1 MTDLPRLRLKANEER
16 RLREGHVWVFSNEVD
31 IAATPLKGFEP
42 GQQVVV
48 EDSKGKGLGLAI
60 VNPNTLICA
69 RLFNR
74 DIAHPLS
81 TSLFVHRLQI
91 ALSVRETWYPEPFY
105 RLVYGDSD
113 GLPGLVVDRFGDH
126 LVVQI
131 STAGIE
137 REKARL
143 IDALVKVLKPQGIL
157 LKNDGKMRQVEGLDS
172 YVEVAYGEVPERLAL
187 TENGVRFETLVR
199 DGQKTGWFYDHREAR
214 AKLKGLVTGKRVLD
228 VFSYIG
234 GWGVQAAAFGAS
246 EVHCVDGS
254 EKALDQVMRNAKLNG
269 VESKVQTL
277 QGDAFDALTA
287 LKQDGERFDVI
298 VLDPP
303 AFITRRKDHKAGLQA
318 YRRANEL
325 AMRLLTRD
333 GLLVS
338 ASCSMHLAREELVDV
353 IRASSRHIDRQAQ
366 ILHHGHQG
374 ADHPIHPA
382 IPETEYLKAVFAR
395 VLPI

>member
-1 MTDLPRLRLKANEER
+1 MTDLPRLRLKAQEER
-16 RLREGHVWVFSNEVD
+16 RLREGHVWIYSNEVD
-31 IAATPLKGFEP
+31 IAATPLKAFEP
-42 GQQVVV
+42 GQQAVV
-48 EDSKGKGLGLAI
+48 EDSKGKALGIAI

-69 RLFNR
+69 RLVNR
-74 DIAHPLS
+74 DVEHPLS

-91 ALSVRETWYPEPFY
+91 ALSLREAWYPEPYY

-113 GLPGLVVDRFGDH
+113 GLPGLVVDRFGDY

-137 REKARL
+137 REKAGL

-157 LKNDGKMRQVEGLDS
+157 FKNDGKMRQVEGLDS
-172 YVEVAYGEVPERLAL
+172 YVEVVYGEVPDRVTLR
-187 TENGVRFETLVR
+187 ENGVTFEALVR
-199 DGQKTGWFYDHREAR
+199 DGQKTGWFYDHRESR
-214 AKLKGLVTGKRVLD
+214 GRLKGLVTGKRVLD

-234 GWGVQAAAFGAS
+234 GWGVQAAVFGAS
-246 EVHCVDGS
+246 EVHCIDGS
-254 EKALDQVMRNAKLNG
+254 EKALDQVMRNAALNG
-269 VESKVQTL
+269 VEDKVQTL
-277 QGDAFDALTA
+277 QGDAFEALTA
-287 LKQDGERFDVI
+287 LKQEGQRFDVI

-303 AFITRRKDHKAGLQA
+303 AFITRRKDHKAGLLA

-325 AMRLLTRD
+325 AMRLLSRD
-333 GLLVS
+333 GLLVT
-338 ASCSMHLAREELVDV
+338 ASCSMHLAREELVDIV
-353 IRASSRHIDRQAQ
+353 RASSRHLDRQAQ

-374 ADHPIHPA
+374 ADHPILPA

>member
-16 RLREGHVWVFSNEVD
+16 RLREGHAWVYSNEVD
-31 IAATPLKGFEP
+31 TAVTPLKAFAP
-42 GQQVVV
+42 GDQAVL
-48 EDSKGKGLGLAI
+48 EDSKGKPLGIVI

-69 RLFNR
+69 RLVNR
-74 DIAHPLS
+74 DVAHPL
-81 TSLFVHRLQI
+81 TVSLLVHRLQI
-91 ALSVRETWYPEPFY
+91 ALSLRETWYPEPFY

-131 STAGIE
+131 STAGME
-137 REKARL
+137 RVKGEL
-143 IDALVKVLKPQGIL
+143 VDALVKVLKPQGIL

-172 YVEVAYGEVPERLAL
+172 YVEVVFGEVPRRVAL
-187 TENGVRFETLVR
+187 RENGVAFEAPVF

-214 AKLKGLVTGKRVLD
+214 ARLKGLVTGKRVLD

-234 GWGVQAAAFGAS
+234 GWGVQAAAFGAA
-246 EVHCVDGS
+246 EVHCVDAS
-254 EKALDQVMRNAKLNG
+254 EKALDQVMRNAVLNG
-269 VESKVQTL
+269 VEDRVHTL
-277 QGDAFDALTA
+277 QGDAFEALQA
-287 LKQDGERFDVI
+287 LKQEGERFDVVI
-298 VLDPP
+298 MDPP

-325 AMRLLTRD
+325 AMRLLSRD

-338 ASCSMHLAREELVDV
+338 GSCSMHLAREELVDV
-353 IRASSRHIDRQAQ
+353 LRASARHIDRTAQ
-366 ILHHGHQG
+366 IVHHGHQG

-382 IPETEYLKAVFAR
+382 IPETEYLKSVFAR
-395 VLPI
+395 VLPV

>member
-1 MTDLPRLRLKANEER
+1 MTDLPRLRLKINEER
-16 RLREGHVWVFSNEVD
+16 RLREGHVWIFSNEVD
-31 IAATPLKGFEP
+31 IAATPLKAMNAGD
-42 GQQVVV
+42 QVLV
-48 EDSKGKGLGLAI
+48 EDSKGKALGLAI
-60 VNPNTLICA
+60 VNPNALICG

-74 DIAHPLS
+74 DVAHPLS
-81 TSLFVHRLQI
+81 ASLFVHRLQI
-91 ALSVRETWYPEPFY
+91 AASLREQWFTEPYY

-113 GLPGLVVDRFGDH
+113 GLPGVVIDRFADIF
-126 LVVQI
+126 VVQL
-131 STAGIE
+131 SNAGME
-137 REKARL
+137 RLKSAL
-143 IDALVKVLKPQGIL
+143 VDALVKVFKPSGVL
-157 LKNDGKMRQVEGLDS
+157 FKNDGKMRAVEGLDS
-172 YVEVAYGEVPERLAL
+172 YVEVAYGEVPDRVAL
-187 TENGVRFETLVR
+187 RENGVAFEALVR
-199 DGQKTGWFYDHREAR
+199 DGQKTGWFYDHRDAR
-214 AKLKGLVTGKRVLD
+214 ARLKGLVEGKRVLD
-228 VFSYIG
+228 VFSYLG

-254 EKALDQVMRNAKLNG
+254 EKALDQLMRNAKLNG
-269 VESKVQTL
+269 VESRVQTL

-287 LKQDGERFDVI
+287 LKQDGERFDVV

-318 YRRANEL
+318 YRRINEL
-325 AMRLLTRD
+325 GMRLLNRD

-338 ASCSMHLAREELVDV
+338 ASCSMHLGRHELVDV

-366 ILHHGHQG
+366 IVHHGHQG

>member
-16 RLREGHVWVFSNEVD
+16 RLREGHAWVYSNEVD
-31 IAATPLKGFEP
+31 TAVTPLKAFAP
-42 GQQVVV
+42 GDQAVL
-48 EDSKGKGLGLAI
+48 EDSKGKPLGIVI

-69 RLFNR
+69 RLVNR
-74 DIAHPLS
+74 DVAHPL
-81 TSLFVHRLQI
+81 TVSLLVHRLQI
-91 ALSVRETWYPEPFY
+91 ALSLRETWYPEPFY

-131 STAGIE
+131 STAGME
-137 REKARL
+137 RVKGEL
-143 IDALVKVLKPQGIL
+143 VDALVKVLKPQGIL

-172 YVEVAYGEVPERLAL
+172 YVEVVFGEVPRRVAL
-187 TENGVRFETLVR
+187 RENGVAFEAPVF

-214 AKLKGLVTGKRVLD
+214 ARLKGLVTGKRVLD

-234 GWGVQAAAFGAS
+234 GWGVQAAAFGAA
-246 EVHCVDGS
+246 EVHCVDAS
-254 EKALDQVMRNAKLNG
+254 EKALDQVMRNAALNG
-269 VESKVQTL
+269 VEDRVHTL
-277 QGDAFDALTA
+277 QGDAFEALQA
-287 LKQDGERFDVI
+287 LKQEGERFDVVI
-298 VLDPP
+298 MDPP

-325 AMRLLTRD
+325 AMRLLSRD

-338 ASCSMHLAREELVDV
+338 GSCSMHLAREELVDV
-353 IRASSRHIDRQAQ
+353 LRASARHIDRTAQ
-366 ILHHGHQG
+366 IVHHGHQG

-382 IPETEYLKAVFAR
+382 IPETEYLKSVFAR
-395 VLPI
+395 VLPV

>member
-137 REKARL
+137 REKAAL

-157 LKNDGKMRQVEGLDS
+157 LRTT
-172 YVEVAYGEVPERLAL
+172 ARC
-187 TENGVRFETLVR
+187 VRS
-199 DGQKTGWFYDHREAR
+199 K
-214 AKLKGLVTGKRVLD
+214 
-228 VFSYIG
+228 
-234 GWGVQAAAFGAS
+234 AS
-246 EVHCVDGS
+246 TP
-254 EKALDQVMRNAKLNG
+254 M
-269 VESKVQTL
+269 SKS
-277 QGDAFDALTA
+277 LTA
-287 LKQDGERFDVI
+287 KCPSVWR
-298 VLDPP
+298 
-303 AFITRRKDHKAGLQA
+303 
-318 YRRANEL
+318 
-325 AMRLLTRD
+325 
-333 GLLVS
+333 
-338 ASCSMHLAREELVDV
+338 
-353 IRASSRHIDRQAQ
+353 
-366 ILHHGHQG
+366 
-374 ADHPIHPA
+374 
-382 IPETEYLKAVFAR
+382 
-395 VLPI
+395 